1 MNLIKVLLIVLGTLS
16 LCVGIIGIVVPGLP
30 TTPFVL
36 LSAGLYI
43 KSSDKLYQKL
53 IANRFVGNYVVEFKT
68 KKGMTQRTK
77 LFAIA
82 TMWAMIT
89 MSCFFFIAPFI
100 LRLIVFIIGF
110 IGTLVMGFIVPTV
123 SISNRNSKK
132 SNK

>member
-1 MNLIKVLLIVLGTLS
+1 MIVLGTLS

-36 LSAGLYI
+36 LTAGLYI

-53 IANRFVGNYVVEFKT
+53 IANRFVGSYVVEFKT

-77 LFAIA
+77 LFVIA

-89 MSCFFFIAPFI
+89 MSCVFFIAPFT
-100 LRLIVFIIGF
+100 LKLIVFIIGF